1 MILLSTLFD
10 LMVFF
15 YDFDAILN
23 YLQNFLL
30 LVIFSIKINY
40 FDINKIKSDKNVY
53 IYIYECGYLKK
64 NLFFDKIILF
74 FLRFLLVLI

>member
-30 LVIFSIKINY
+30 LEIFSIKINY

-53 IYIYECGYLKK
+53 IYIYECGCVNIIKKK
-64 NLFFDKIILF
+64 N
-74 FLRFLLVLI
+74 

>member
-23 YLQNFLL
+23 YLENILL
-30 LVIFSIKINY
+30 LEIFSIKINY

-53 IYIYECGYLKK
+53 IYIYECGCV
-64 NLFFDKIILF
+64 NVI
-74 FLRFLLVLI
+74 

>member
-30 LVIFSIKINY
+30 LEIFSIKINY

-53 IYIYECGYLKK
+53 IYIYECGCV
-64 NLFFDKIILF
+64 NII
-74 FLRFLLVLI
+74 